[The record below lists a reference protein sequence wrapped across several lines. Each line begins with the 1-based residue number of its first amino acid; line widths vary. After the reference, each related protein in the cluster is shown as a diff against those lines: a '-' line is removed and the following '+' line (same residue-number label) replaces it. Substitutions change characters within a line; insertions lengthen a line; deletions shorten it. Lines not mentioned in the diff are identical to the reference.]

1 MQTVTYI
8 AQMDMEH
15 ELTSLRDNE
24 FLPTAVEEQSLPVSW
39 IAIIMFLSTYF
50 RRNLEQRR

>member
-1 MQTVTYI
+1 MTRKQHIKRMAAYYMQTVTYI

-24 FLPTAVEEQSLPVSW
+24 FLPTAVEEQSLPVS
-39 IAIIMFLSTYF
+39 
-50 RRNLEQRR
+50 

>member
-1 MQTVTYI
+1 MAAYYMQTVTYI

-24 FLPTAVEEQSLPVSW
+24 FLPTAVEEQSLPVS
-39 IAIIMFLSTYF
+39 
-50 RRNLEQRR
+50 